1 MDYSVI
7 LNLSLSKVT
16 AFYFATAFEKLA
28 ADVENEDFLKTIRE
42 VAYAFMILG
51 GVILC
56 AMTAQA
62 TLMETAAGEMTNEL
76 KTSWFKA
83 LLRQDM
89 AYFDIKDASGE
100 ATIISINGAKY
111 RSKPNCN

>member
-1 MDYSVI
+1 M
-7 LNLSLSKVT
+7 

-28 ADVENEDFLKTIRE
+28 ADTDNENFLATVRE

-51 GVILC
+51 AVILS
-56 AMTAQA
+56 AMTGQA

-76 KTSWFKA
+76 KTSWFRA

-89 AYFDIKDASGE
+89 AYFDIKDATGE

-111 RSKPNCN
+111 RSK